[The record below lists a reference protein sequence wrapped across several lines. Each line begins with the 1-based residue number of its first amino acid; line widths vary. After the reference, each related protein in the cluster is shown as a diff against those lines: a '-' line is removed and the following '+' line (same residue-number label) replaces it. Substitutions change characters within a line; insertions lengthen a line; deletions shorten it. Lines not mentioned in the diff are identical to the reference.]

1 MSVVYSTQLPTKSY
15 PNLPLILPKMR
26 SEGHI
31 HDRKIEGRAK
41 TYLTPRENTL
51 TCHTQ
56 VSTVATTTKDD
67 HELTTA
73 DVAFD
78 FSKYQKSF
86 TLPSKSLHTNENE
99 DPKSITE
106 TGKPKVR
113 RMASIL
119 KKAGSMDEHHHGG
132 DRDRVD
138 KNGVPIIKGSKKHT
152 LTFEKKIHTV
162 SFVEN
167 WKEFN
172 KEHNSHKIS
181 CGKCYVF

>member
-31 HDRKIEGRAK
+31 HDRKVEGRAK

-56 VSTVATTTKDD
+56 ISTVATTTKDEF
-67 HELTTA
+67 ELAQA
-73 DVAFD
+73 DAAFD
-78 FSKYQKSF
+78 YAKYQKSY
-86 TLPSKSLHTNENE
+86 TLTIKTLHTNENE

-106 TGKPKVR
+106 TGRPKLK
-113 RMASIL
+113 RMHSIL
-119 KKAGSMDEHHHGG
+119 KKAGSLEMHHGG

-138 KNGVPIIKGSKKHT
+138 VNGVPIVKGSKKHT